1 MLKDLDYDIME
12 TITILSKSIY
22 RYDAYL
28 LDAEK
33 SKDESCRN
41 MWTTFKA
48 NREKELSM
56 LLSTLKDRI
65 DTGIFELK

>member
-12 TITILSKSIY
+12 TITILSKSLY

-28 LDAEK
+28 EDAEK
-33 SKDESCRN
+33 AKDEACRA

-56 LLSTLKDRI
+56 LLSTLKDRV
-65 DTGIFELK
+65 DSGMFELK